1 MVRDYNGNIYVIPNG
16 DIRTITNMSRDFKR
30 AIVDI
35 RCPYEADQAH
45 VVQILEEEMEH
56 AADLSVRLE
65 TDVHSGSDW
74 YMAK

>member
-1 MVRDYNGNIYVIPNG
+1 MKIAMIGVWERIAREQLSSRLILQIHDELLIETAPGEEEHVRL
-16 DIRTITNMSRDFKR
+16 
-30 AIVDI
+30 
-35 RCPYEADQAH
+35 
-45 VVQILEEEMEH
+45 ILEEEMEH